1 MPRQCQSCHASF
13 NYVLSEAPIWSAPLA
28 ANLSLLTHA
37 VQEVFLWLVGEVPKT
52 ALIAKKVQVWTELD
66 SVGHPALL
74 YFQLN
79 WMVIWWHSVIVLGSV
94 PRHILLT
101 DTYIQT
107 YVVWL
112 LYERLQQSL
121 KVCLKPRSLGDALEK
136 QVSFSSSR
144 DIAMQD
150 MLNMSWR
157 CKFANFY
164 AKAYAAKHALN
175 RGTNRGTGTWF

>member
-1 MPRQCQSCHASF
+1 MKHRFEVLHLLLILACLRMLCKRCSCG
-13 NYVLSEAPIWSAPLA
+13 WLA
-28 ANLSLLTHA
+28 RF
-37 VQEVFLWLVGEVPKT
+37 QKT
-52 ALIAKKVQVWTELD
+52 ALIAKNVQVWTELD

-79 WMVIWWHSVIVLGSV
+79 WMVIRWHSVIVLRSV

-175 RGTNRGTGTWF
+175 RGTNRGTGTLF